1 MEVAAD
7 TVKSNVNSKGGSAKL
22 TRGVRERMVGDDFQG
37 LVEIREVLESI

>member
-22 TRGVRERMVGDDFQG
+22 TRGFRERIVGDDFQG
-37 LVEIREVLESI
+37 LVEIREMLESI